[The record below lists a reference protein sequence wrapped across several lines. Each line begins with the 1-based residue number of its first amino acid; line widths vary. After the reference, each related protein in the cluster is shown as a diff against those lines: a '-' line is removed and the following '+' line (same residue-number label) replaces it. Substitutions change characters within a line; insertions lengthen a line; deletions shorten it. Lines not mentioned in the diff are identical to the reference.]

1 MLSTPMTRRADP
13 SRHRAGAE
21 RPGRVAEFIYNLVL
35 GVLLGGAVLLF
46 IAGGTRA
53 ELQVLWSYALS
64 AVGVGAVLFFAH
76 LHLARRR

>member
-1 MLSTPMTRRADP
+1 MSSTPMTRRAGP
-13 SRHRAGAE
+13 SRHRAETEGS
-21 RPGRVAEFIYNLVL
+21 GRLAEFAYNLAL

-46 IAGGTRA
+46 IAGGLRA

-64 AVGVGAVLFFAH
+64 AVGIGAVLFFAH